1 MSTIA
6 LNPVEIPTS
15 AIQKAP
21 RITMGRVLLSEWIKL
36 RSLRSTWF
44 MLAGIFGAIVVFGLL
59 SAAVATGDVTAAA
72 GRPSFAGSSPLD
84 TVLSGANFGV
94 LLVAVLGVM
103 TGAREHTS
111 GLIRTTLAA
120 VPARLPVIASKL
132 LVFLGVVVPVV
143 FVGTLVAFFG
153 GTWILTAAG
162 SASVTWSDPGVTG
175 AVLGTIGYVVG
186 IGILGVA
193 LGSLFRGIGAGIGV
207 LIGGIL
213 FVPTLATVLLP
224 DSWDS
229 VLKYLPSNAG
239 MAFTSLDASSSLL
252 TYWAGIAVFLVWVAT
267 AIGAA
272 AWSFMRRDA

>member
-1 MSTIA
+1 MSTLA
-6 LNPVEIPTS
+6 LNPVEVPAS
-15 AIQKAP
+15 AVHNAP

-72 GRPSFAGSSPLD
+72 GRPNFAGSSPLD

-103 TGAREHTS
+103 MGAREYTS

-120 VPARLPVIASKL
+120 VPARLPVLASKL
-132 LVFLGVVVPVV
+132 LVFVGVVVPVV
-143 FVGTLVAFFG
+143 LVGTLVAFFG

-162 SASVTWSDPGVTG
+162 SASVAWSDPGVAG

-193 LGSLFRGIGAGIGV
+193 LGALFRGIGAGIGV

-239 MAFTSLDASSSLL
+239 MAYTSLHASSSLL
-252 TYWAGIAVFLVWVAT
+252 TYWGGVAVFLVWVVA

-272 AWSFMRRDA
+272 VWSFMRRDA